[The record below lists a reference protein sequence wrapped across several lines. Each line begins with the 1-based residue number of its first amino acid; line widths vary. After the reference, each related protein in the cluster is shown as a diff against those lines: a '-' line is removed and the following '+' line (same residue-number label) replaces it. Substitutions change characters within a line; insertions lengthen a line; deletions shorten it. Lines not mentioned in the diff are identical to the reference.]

1 MEERKDYLSWDEYF
15 MALAQICALRSKDPN
30 TRVGA
35 CLVDENNKVIS
46 LGYNGMPIGCED
58 KKMPWGK
65 DSSIYLETKYPF
77 VCHAE
82 LNAIINSKG
91 KIFKEAVIYTTL
103 FPCNECAKAI
113 IQSEI
118 KKVIY
123 KENKYEDEDSF
134 KAAKHMFDLVGI
146 KYEKYVVKRKMITLN
161 LLLYLY
167 LI

>member
-15 MALAQICALRSKDPN
+15 MALAEICALRSKDPN

-58 KKMPWGK
+58 KKMPWGN
-65 DSSIYLETKYPF
+65 DSKIYLETKYPF

-91 KIFKEAVIYTTL
+91 KIFKEAVLYTTL

-113 IQSEI
+113 IQSGI
-118 KKVIY
+118 KKVVY
-123 KENKYEDEDSF
+123 KEDKYKGEDSF
-134 KAAKHMFDLVGI
+134 KAAKHMFNLSGVVYL
-146 KYEKYVVKRKMITLN
+146 KYKLNKKTITFN
-161 LLLYLY
+161 L
-167 LI
+167 